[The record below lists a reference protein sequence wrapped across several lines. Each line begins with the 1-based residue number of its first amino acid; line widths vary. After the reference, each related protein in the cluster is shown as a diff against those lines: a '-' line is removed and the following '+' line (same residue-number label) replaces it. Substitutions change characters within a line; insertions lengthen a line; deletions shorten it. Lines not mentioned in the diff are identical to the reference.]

1 MASELYDKGMKV
13 RREVLGDEYVDRA
26 LQSVDDF
33 TREFQQMVTEHA
45 WGAIWSRPGLAKKQ
59 RSLLNLAMLAALNRP
74 EEFELHFR
82 GALNNGCT
90 LEELKETLLQIAVYC
105 GMPAGVGAFRIAR
118 KVLAERKAT
127 GTTR

>member
-1 MASELYDKGMKV
+1 MASERYDKGMKT

-26 LQSVDDF
+26 LASVDDF

-45 WGAIWSRPGLAKKQ
+45 WGDIWTRPGLPRKQ
-59 RSLLNLAMLAALNRP
+59 RSLINLAMLAALNRP

-90 LEELKETLLQIAVYC
+90 LDEIKEVLLQIAVYC
-105 GMPAGVGAFRIAR
+105 GMPAGVSAFRIAR
-118 KVLAERKAT
+118 KVLAERKD
-127 GTTR
+127 

>member
-26 LQSVDDF
+26 LQSVDEF

-45 WGAIWSRPGLAKKQ
+45 WGAIWSRPGLAKKP
-59 RSLLNLAMLAALNRP
+59 RSLINLAMLAALNRP

-82 GALNNGCT
+82 GALTNGCT

-105 GMPAGVGAFRIAR
+105 GMPAGVSAFRIAR
-118 KVLAERKAT
+118 KVLAERKPSGGA
-127 GTTR
+127 

>member
-1 MASELYDKGMKV
+1 MTFELYDKGMKV

-26 LQSVDDF
+26 LQSVDEF

-45 WGAIWSRPGLAKKQ
+45 WGAIWSRPGLPRKQ
-59 RSLLNLAMLAALNRP
+59 RSLINLGMLAALNRP

-118 KVLAERKAT
+118 KVLAERKSGSA
-127 GTTR
+127 

>member
-1 MASELYDKGMKV
+1 MTFELYDKGMKV

-26 LQSVDDF
+26 LQSVDEF

-82 GALNNGCT
+82 GALTNGCT

-118 KVLAERKAT
+118 KVLAERKPS
-127 GTTR
+127 GVSV

>member
-1 MASELYDKGMKV
+1 MTFELYDKGMKV
-13 RREVLGDEYVDRA
+13 RREVLGDEHVDRA

-45 WGAIWSRPGLAKKQ
+45 WGGIWARPGLAKKQ
-59 RSLLNLAMLAALNRP
+59 RSLLTLAMLAALNRP

-82 GALNNGCT
+82 AALNNGCT

-118 KVLAERKAT
+118 KVLAERKSS
-127 GTTR
+127 GGS

>member
-1 MASELYDKGMKV
+1 MASELYDKGMKI

-26 LQSVDDF
+26 LATVDEF

-59 RSLLNLAMLAALNRP
+59 RSLINLAMLAALNRP

-105 GMPAGVGAFRIAR
+105 GMPAGVSAFRIAR
-118 KVLAERKAT
+118 KVLAERKPSGGA
-127 GTTR
+127 

>member
-26 LQSVDDF
+26 LASIDDF

-45 WGAIWSRPGLAKKQ
+45 WGAIWTRPGLAKKQ
-59 RSLLNLAMLAALNRP
+59 RSLINLAMLAALNRP

-90 LEELKETLLQIAVYC
+90 LEELKETLLQVAVYC
-105 GMPAGVGAFRIAR
+105 GMPAGVSAFRIAR
-118 KVLAERKAT
+118 KVLAERKS
-127 GTTR
+127 

>member
-1 MASELYDKGMKV
+1 MASELYDKGMKL

-26 LQSVDDF
+26 LAGVDDF
-33 TREFQQMVTEHA
+33 SREFQQMVTEHA
-45 WGAIWSRPGLAKKQ
+45 WGDIWARPGLAKKQ
-59 RSLLNLAMLAALNRP
+59 RSLINLAMLAALNRP

-90 LEELKETLLQIAVYC
+90 IEELKETLLQIAVYC

-118 KVLAERKAT
+118 KVLSERKS
-127 GTTR
+127 

>member
-1 MASELYDKGMKV
+1 MASELYEKGMKV

-26 LQSVDDF
+26 LKGVDDF

-45 WGAIWSRPGLAKKQ
+45 WGAIWTRPGLAKKQ
-59 RSLLNLAMLAALNRP
+59 RSLINLAMLAALNRP

-90 LEELKETLLQIAVYC
+90 LEEIKEVLLQIAVYC
-105 GMPAGVGAFRIAR
+105 GMPAGVSAFRIAR
-118 KVLAERKAT
+118 KVLAEGKSSGAT
-127 GTTR
+127 

>member
-26 LQSVDDF
+26 LANVDDF

-45 WGAIWSRPGLAKKQ
+45 WGDIWTRPGLAKKQ
-59 RSLLNLAMLAALNRP
+59 RSLINLAMLAALNRP

-82 GALNNGCT
+82 GALKNGCT
-90 LEELKETLLQIAVYC
+90 REEIKEVLLQIAVYC
-105 GMPAGVGAFRIAR
+105 GMPAGVSAFRIAR
-118 KVLAERKAT
+118 KVLAERKS
-127 GTTR
+127 